1 MGTGRNIKGTK
12 PLYISAFLPKALNKI
27 NKWQVFWLNVYFD
40 LPIRIFANSGVREV
54 TLLLK
59 KIKGPF
65 YSYGDSSGF

>member
-1 MGTGRNIKGTK
+1 MKYKRHETTLHLCLS
-12 PLYISAFLPKALNKI
+12 PEALNKI